1 MKGYSRILVCLV
13 VAVAACAGGDA
24 ATTTTSSPPGTTIV
38 PATPAP
44 SVTAPPVTDP
54 PSLADGFHD
63 VITLGAPIRLTS
75 THRVA
80 NVASDDVLNARRLP
94 GAGGPL
100 AAELDPAYSTFR
112 FTGETATADDGG
124 TWMKIV
130 LSDPAVQLV
139 FGPEPYELP
148 WGWVNAHYTEPIGE
162 ISPVGGS
169 CDVTGVPAPHIGD
182 PSSAYDQV
190 IDLLL
195 LEFDGCSQLLI
206 TLAQADGVDHLGV
219 TLPDVATSAIPGGLR
234 LEILPPDSGW
244 LQVLWPATELFTT
257 GVEVFVA
264 RGPGGAVRI
273 DLLGIDVAETAY
285 LADQG
290 QIVVS
295 FEAAGGPFP
304 TRDASVAAN
313 APSVD
318 AGVWTISGYARPFE
332 ANLSVSV
339 RDANDTVLDVPVS
352 GDGVNVFGPGA
363 FSVMTTDWSE
373 TWGWFEFQVDTS
385 GLPSGNYVVRLA
397 DDTAMEDAPT
407 VDVPISVP

>member
-13 VAVAACAGGDA
+13 VAAAACTGGEA
-24 ATTTTSSPPGTTIV
+24 ATTTTAAPPGTTIV

-44 SVTAPPVTDP
+44 PVTAPPATDP
-54 PSLADGFHD
+54 PALGDGFHD
-63 VITLGAPIRLTS
+63 VITVGAPIRLTS

-80 NVASDDVLNARRLP
+80 NVASDDVLNARRIP

-112 FTGETATADDGG
+112 FTGETTTVADGG

-139 FGPEPYELP
+139 FGPEPYEIP
-148 WGWVNAHYTEPIGE
+148 WGWVNAHYTEPIDE
-162 ISPVGGS
+162 ISPIGGS
-169 CDVTGVPAPHIGD
+169 CDVTGVPSPHAGD
-182 PSSAYDQV
+182 PNSAYDQV

-195 LEFDGCSQLLI
+195 LEFGGCSQLLI
-206 TLAQADGVDHLGV
+206 TLAQGDGVDHLGV

-234 LEILPPDSGW
+234 LEILPPESGW

-257 GVEVFVA
+257 DVEVFVA

-304 TRDASVAAN
+304 DRDASVAAN
-313 APSVD
+313 APSVE

-332 ANLSVSV
+332 ASLSVSV

-385 GLPSGNYVVRLA
+385 SLPSGNYVVRLA

-407 VDVPISVP
+407 VNVPISVP